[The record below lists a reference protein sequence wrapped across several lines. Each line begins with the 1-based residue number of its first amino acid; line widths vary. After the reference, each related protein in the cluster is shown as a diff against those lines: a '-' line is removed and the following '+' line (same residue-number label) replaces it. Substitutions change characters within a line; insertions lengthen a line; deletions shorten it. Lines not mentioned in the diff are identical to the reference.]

1 MTENTVGRPLSTKRR
16 KKLLESK
23 VLDIKYDDLHK
34 MYMTDCR
41 IRNISE
47 ITIKGY
53 QFAYS
58 YFKKYAGDDLNCS
71 DITQDLIN
79 GYVLYLKGWLK
90 AETVNS
96 YQFKISP
103 VIKFGMK
110 KGYIKDTIE
119 FTRLA
124 EQEHIKEIYSH
135 DELKRLLKRPENP
148 TFAVYRN
155 WVLVN
160 FLLATGIR
168 AKELR
173 ELLIRDVDLVN
184 GYISLS
190 HTKNRKARMIPIPS
204 TLHAI
209 LVEYLQ
215 IRGGADEENLFTNV
229 FGEPLQRTTLQ
240 YCIIKHCKKCGVK
253 KHSLHLFRHTFI
265 TLSVRKGM
273 SPILLRRITGHSNFK
288 ILDNYYQHNVTELV
302 NIVDQFNPL
311 EDFRPKKKAFKMK

>member
-1 MTENTVGRPLSTKRR
+1 MEEKTVGRPLATKRR
-16 KKLLESK
+16 KRLLDSK
-23 VLDIKYDDLHK
+23 VIDITYDDLHK

-41 IRNISE
+41 LRNISE

-53 QFAYS
+53 EFAYK
-58 YFKKYAGDDLNCS
+58 YFKKYAGEELMAS
-71 DITQDLIN
+71 DITQDLVN

-96 YQFKISP
+96 YQFKVSP
-103 VIKFGMK
+103 TIKYGVS

-124 EQEHIKEIYSH
+124 EQEHIKDIYSH
-135 DELKRLLKRPENP
+135 EELKKLLKRPDNP

-173 ELLIRDVDLVN
+173 ELLTKDLDLPN
-184 GYISLS
+184 GYISLA
-190 HTKNRKARMIPIPS
+190 HTKNRKARLIPIPS
-204 TLHAI
+204 TLQAI

-215 IRGGADEENLFTNV
+215 IRAGAEGETLFTNV
-229 FGEPLQRTTLQ
+229 FGEPLLRTTLQ
-240 YCIIKHCKKCGVK
+240 YCIIKHCKKCDVK

-288 ILDNYYQHNVTELV
+288 ILDNYYQHNITELV
-302 NIVDQFNPL
+302 NIVDEFNPL
-311 EDFRPKKKAFKMK
+311 EDFKVKKKAIKMK

>member
-1 MTENTVGRPLSTKRR
+1 MLENPVGKPLVTKRR
-16 KKLLESK
+16 KRLLDCK
-23 VLDIKYDDLHK
+23 VADIPYDDLHK

-41 IRNISE
+41 LRGISE

-53 QFAYS
+53 EFAYT
-58 YFKKYAGDDLNCS
+58 YFKKFAGEDLLCS
-71 DITQDLIN
+71 DITQDLLN
-79 GYVLYLKGWLK
+79 GYVLHLKGWLK

-103 VIKFGMK
+103 VVKYGMH

-119 FTRLA
+119 FTRLV

-135 DELKRLLKRPENP
+135 EELKRLLKRPENP
-148 TFAVYRN
+148 TFAEYRN
-155 WVLVN
+155 WVIVN

-173 ELLIRDVDLVN
+173 ELLIKDVDLAG
-184 GYISLS
+184 GYVSLC

-204 TLHAI
+204 TLHSI
-209 LVEYLQ
+209 LIEYLG
-215 IRGGADEENLFTNV
+215 IRGGADTETLFCNV
-229 FGEPLQRTTLQ
+229 FGEPLPRVTLQ
-240 YCIIKHCKKCGVK
+240 YCVIKHCKKCGVK

-273 SPILLRRITGHSNFK
+273 SPILLRRITGHSNYK
-288 ILDNYYQHNVTELV
+288 ILDNYYHHNVTELV
-302 NIVDQFNPL
+302 NVVDEFNPL
-311 EDFRPKKKAFKMK
+311 EDFRPKKKSIQMR